1 MRLSPEIGIKSV
13 AAIYTRPAQAGKS
26 AGSQLENLGAPK
38 QLSYRPPAQKRSAAP
53 KCLALRVTKNM
64 RERRSGKLT

>member
-26 AGSQLENLGAPK
+26 AGSPLENLGAPSSFPIAARAK
-38 QLSYRPPAQKRSAAP
+38 KEAQRQSP
-53 KCLALRVTKNM
+53 WHCALRKT
-64 RERRSGKLT
+64 